1 MKIKA
6 VLSSKFSELHV
17 HLVVRVAA
25 SDKEHR
31 RLSASL
37 RVHRS
42 HPAHLMEHDW
52 RVKFK
57 SVIKLGHTVG
67 WDSPDLNL
75 VEEAQWTVEASL
87 YLFVTSILLARET
100 EEGEELQ
107 LSNITRAL
115 AQNPV
120 VKAGYN
126 VLVNPDHPMAGPLH
140 PVVSLAAVK
149 TQPGSIRPATE
160 GPKAGPT

>member
-6 VLSSKFSELHV
+6 ILSSKFSELHV
-17 HLVVRVAA
+17 QLVVRVAA

-57 SVIKLGHTVG
+57 SVVKLGHTVG
-67 WDSPDLNL
+67 WDSPDP
-75 VEEAQWTVEASL
+75 
-87 YLFVTSILLARET
+87 ILLR
-100 EEGEELQ
+100 
-107 LSNITRAL
+107 
-115 AQNPV
+115 
-120 VKAGYN
+120 
-126 VLVNPDHPMAGPLH
+126 
-140 PVVSLAAVK
+140 
-149 TQPGSIRPATE
+149 RPSGQWRPPSTCL
-160 GPKAGPT
+160 